1 MIRKTLKGTKTRENL
16 MKAFAGESMARN
28 RYTIFSAIAK
38 KEGYTIISDI
48 FLETANNEKE
58 HAEVYY
64 KFLDGEDVEINKSSY
79 PSCYGNTLKNLECA
93 AKYEYEEHKD
103 LYPHFGKVAKEEGF
117 EEISKT
123 FLNIAKI
130 EKSHADRYADLLNK
144 IKNETLYK
152 REEKVTWHCSHCGFY
167 VEDNSPPEKCPV
179 CSKTKDY
186 YTLSYKIL

>member
-1 MIRKTLKGTKTRENL
+1 MDRKTLKGTKTRENL

-38 KEGYTIISDI
+38 KEGYTIISEI
-48 FLETANNEKE
+48 FSETANNEKE

-64 KFLDGEDVEINKSSY
+64 KFLDGEDVEINKASY
-79 PSCYGNTLKNLECA
+79 PSCYGDTKKNLECA

-103 LYPHFGKVAKEEGF
+103 LYPLFGSIAAEEGF

-123 FLNIAKI
+123 FYNIAKI
-130 EKSHADRYADLLNK
+130 EKMHAERYSDLLNK
-144 IKNETLYK
+144 LNNKTLYK
-152 REEKVTWHCSHCGFY
+152 REEKVIWQCSHCGFI

-186 YTLSYKIL
+186 YTLNYKML

>member
-1 MIRKTLKGTKTRENL
+1 MDRKTLKGTKTRENL

-38 KEGYTIISDI
+38 KEGYAIISEI

-64 KFLDGEDVEINKSSY
+64 KFLDGEDVIINKASY
-79 PSCYGNTLKNLECA
+79 PSCYGDTKANLQCA

-103 LYPHFGKVAKEEGF
+103 LYPLFGSIAAEEGF
-117 EEISKT
+117 EEISQV
-123 FLNIAKI
+123 FYNIAKI
-130 EKSHADRYADLLNK
+130 EKMHAERYSDLLDKLNNK
-144 IKNETLYK
+144 TLYK
-152 REEKVTWHCSHCGFY
+152 REEKVTWHCSHCGFI

-186 YTLSYKIL
+186 YTLNYKML